1 MESKLYKNYRICKS
15 CGESKPLNPK
25 FYRRNLRD
33 RHYVFHLTCIECE
46 DKLRNMPE
54 WNNDLLLC
62 HRCHQYKPEE
72 AFTPNNTHN
81 EERHN
86 RRHICNECNAQ
97 RQREYDRALDDDKK
111 LDKCLRYRYLG
122 ARDRAIRNNI
132 PFDITLDFL
141 HQLWDKQNG
150 LCALSGVPMT
160 FELKEGRV
168 PTNVSIDKICSA
180 FGYTMTNVQLVC
192 MACNQIKSDLT
203 EIEMYNFCKKIV
215 ENYESKNNINTEK

>member
-1 MESKLYKNYRICKS
+1 MVLKQCKICPTCGKELPETRQHFRSNRIHGK
-15 CGESKPLNPK
+15 E
-25 FYRRNLRD
+25 
-33 RHYVFHLTCIECE
+33 VFHVSCRQCE
-46 DKLRNMPE
+46 DIVRNMPE
-54 WNNDLLLC
+54 WNNGLLLC

-72 AFTPNNTHN
+72 TFTPNNTHN

-86 RRHICNECNAQ
+86 RRHICNECNTQ
-97 RQREYDRALDDDKK
+97 RQREHDKALDDNRK

-122 ARDRAIRNNI
+122 ARERAIRNGI